1 MRKSIISLALFAIG
15 SLGMSA
21 APLWLRNVAISPDGT
36 TIAFTYKGNIFT
48 VPAKGGDARQLT
60 SGGSYNTLPVWSP
73 DGSKIAFNSDRE
85 GSLDIFVVDSKGG
98 VPKRLTTHS
107 GNETPLA
114 FKDNSHVVFSTAD
127 MPASTAAQAAFSQ
140 QVYTVDLNGGRP
152 EMMISLT
159 MPALSFNRDGRVLY
173 QDRKGVENIWRKH
186 ERSSGTADIWLL
198 DNGKHTKLTDFNGH
212 DMNPVWA
219 NDGQFYFI
227 SEEDGTLNVYK
238 RSVDGS
244 QKRQLTKFKTHPVR
258 SLSASDNGRL
268 AFSWNGEIYTMT
280 ENEKPSKVEV
290 NILSDDYASPVE
302 KTMRRSGAST
312 FAVSPDGELVAFVL
326 RGDVYVTSTEYNT
339 TRRITDTPAQE
350 RAVDFAPDGRS
361 IVYDSERDG
370 IWQLFTTEIKDPEEK
385 SLLYATE
392 LVEKPLYKS
401 DKPAFFPAY
410 SPDGKKVAF
419 LEDRTTLRVMD
430 LKSKKV
436 VTALDGKYNYSYA
449 DGDAGFEWSPDSR
462 WLLTN
467 YIGIGGWNNADIA
480 LVKADGSETVNLTES
495 GYSNGSPQWVLGG
508 KAVAYTTSKYGYK
521 SHGSWGN
528 ESDVM
533 LMFLDGEAY
542 DRFRMTDEELKLADK
557 EKSAKDKKKHDGK
570 KSDSKKK
577 SKKDAAKKNDAK
589 KDSVKKDEVKALD
602 LDFENRRYRMA
613 RLTGSSARLG
623 SYYISPKGDK
633 LYYVASS
640 PDGRSLYERNLKEG
654 GTRVLVKGLSAW
666 GMVPDKKGAN
676 IFVIDRSGIKK
687 VNLASG
693 KSTGVSYEAE
703 YNRRPSEEREYIYD
717 HMWRQVFDKFHDT
730 KFHGADWKL
739 YKKEYARFLPHINNG
754 YDFAILLSEILG
766 ELNASHTGGIYSGGS
781 GRQVLPTASFGAF
794 FDESFKGDGLKIK
807 EIVKRGPLSDKS
819 LGLAAGDV
827 ILSVNDSLIRAG
839 KDYYPLLEGKNGK
852 KVKLEV
858 KKAKGEKKTVYVKP
872 VGSNT
877 IKDLL
882 YSRWVERNE
891 RIVDSVSGGRI
902 AYVHV
907 KAMDGSSF
915 NEVYDRL
922 LGKYRN
928 HDAVVVDTRHNG
940 GGWLHNDL
948 AILLSGKAYVTHC
961 PRGQFIG
968 TDPFSQWCKP
978 SAMLV
983 DESNYSD
990 AHGTPYVYQ
999 TLKIGDVIGA
1009 PIPGT
1014 MTAVWWETQID
1025 PTIVFGIPEVTSL
1038 DRNGE
1043 MLENKQLNPDVVI
1056 YNNPADVLRGVDE
1069 QLIGATKHLMKKTAK
1084 K

>member
-370 IWQLFTTEIKDPEEK
+370 IWQLFTTEIKDPDEK

-557 EKSAKDKKKHDGK
+557 EKSAKDKKKQDGK

-717 HMWRQVFDKFHDT
+717 HMWRQVFDKFHDK

-827 ILSVNDSLIRAG
+827 ILSVNDSLICAG